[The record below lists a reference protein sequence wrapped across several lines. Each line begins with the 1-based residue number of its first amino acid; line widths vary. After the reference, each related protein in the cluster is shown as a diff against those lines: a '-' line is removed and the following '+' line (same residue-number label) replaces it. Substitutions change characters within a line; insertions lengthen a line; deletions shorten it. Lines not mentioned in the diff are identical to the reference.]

1 MTVRDFLSAVEGTRK
16 VYVLRPEYS
25 DEGYV
30 KEENLCGDEQ
40 YLLAGSFCQDF
51 NPELSSFNRKE
62 VEALEVSWSQPLS
75 NGDLIIHTKHVAD
88 TTHHCCYGECHN
100 DNKRHKLCEYCV
112 EHNISAE
119 DCRNIWNILNLD

>member
-1 MTVRDFLSAVEGTRK
+1 MTVRNFLNAVEGTRK

-30 KEENLCGDEQ
+30 KEENLCDGEK
-40 YLLAGSFCQDF
+40 YLLAGSFCQNFDPEISNF
-51 NPELSSFNRKE
+51 NQKE
-62 VEALEVSWSQPLS
+62 VEDLEVSWNQPTS
-75 NGDLIIHTKHVAD
+75 NGNFILHTNYVVNTKHY
-88 TTHHCCYGECHN
+88 CYCGKCHN
-100 DNKRHKLCEYCV
+100 DDKRHKLCEYCV